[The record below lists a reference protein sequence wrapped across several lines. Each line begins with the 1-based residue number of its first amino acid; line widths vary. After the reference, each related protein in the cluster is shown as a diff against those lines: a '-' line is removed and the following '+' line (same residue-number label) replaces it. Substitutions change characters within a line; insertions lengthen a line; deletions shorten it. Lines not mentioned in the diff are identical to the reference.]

1 MVTFCA
7 PSANARKLRFE
18 GQRKEVTVASGS
30 WSQTEPAVSGEGAN
44 EKAVWGWFA
53 TLGREAKVARRP
65 FSLAGRI
72 IARVIICQLVL
83 TAALTTV
90 AVLYARRE
98 MSRGFDAALNG
109 WAVNTLAA
117 VRYTETEVPD
127 LLFDPSLI
135 PPSSDPRRPDLFEI
149 RRSNGE
155 LLARSSVPLPVELE
169 QGSTFGNFVLN
180 GIPYRA
186 IVLRQVPVLDREE
199 NISEPARVTVIYA
212 ASRVRPHERLVGL
225 GISVAGIGLLL
236 LFVVSI
242 VAAWGVRRGLE
253 PLRELAGQA
262 GAISVFNWEFRPP
275 ARASMAKELAPLT
288 SAIETVLDRLRASF
302 RQQRDFTSDAA
313 HELKTS
319 VAIVKSTL
327 QTLLQRPRPEQEYRA
342 GLESMLED
350 CGRLEDLL
358 GRLMRLARIEQ
369 WAENGMN
376 RKLGV
381 TEITS
386 TCEAAISRI
395 QALAEARNIRID
407 LLAPQEVHL
416 QADPEDLEVIWVNL
430 LENAVQY
437 SPAGSRVAIR
447 VERNGGGTA
456 CVSVQD
462 SGPGIPEQ
470 QLPHVFQRFYRGDP
484 SRSRSTGGFGLG
496 LAICKAMVTAYG
508 GQIQAANHEGRGTV
522 MSVELPIK
530 PYELSSI

>member
-1 MVTFCA
+1 MA
-7 PSANARKLRFE
+7 
-18 GQRKEVTVASGS
+18 
-30 WSQTEPAVSGEGAN
+30 SQTEPAVTGAEAN
-44 EKAVWGWFA
+44 KKMARRWFA
-53 TLGREAKVARRP
+53 RLRRDAKVVGRP

-72 IARVIICQLVL
+72 IASVIICQLVL
-83 TAALTTV
+83 TAALSTV

-98 MSRGFDAALNG
+98 LGRGFDAALTG
-109 WAVNTLAA
+109 WAANTLAA
-117 VRYTETEVPD
+117 VRYKETQVLD

-135 PPSSDPRRPDLFEI
+135 PPSSSARHPDLFEI
-149 RRSNGE
+149 RKSNGE
-155 LLARSSVPLPVELE
+155 LLARSGGPLPVELE
-169 QGSTFGNFVLN
+169 EGTTFANFVLN
-180 GIPYRA
+180 GVPYRA

-199 NISEPARVTVIYA
+199 NISEPQRVTVIYA
-212 ASRVRPHERLVGL
+212 ASRVALHEQLVEL
-225 GISVAGIGLLL
+225 GISIAGVGILLL
-236 LFVVSI
+236 LIVSA
-242 VAAWGVRRGLE
+242 VGAWAVRRGLE
-253 PLRELAGQA
+253 PLRELAGRA

-275 ARASMAKELAPLT
+275 ATASMAKELAPLT
-288 SAIETVLDRLRASF
+288 GAIETVLDRLQESF

-358 GRLMRLARIEQ
+358 GRLLRLARIEQ

-376 RKLGV
+376 RKLGI
-381 TEITS
+381 TEVTS

-395 QALAEARNIRID
+395 QALADARNIQIE
-407 LLAPQEVHL
+407 LIAPQEVHL

-437 SPAGSRVAIR
+437 SPAGSKVAIR
-447 VERNGGGTA
+447 VEPNGGGTA
-456 CVSVQD
+456 CVAVQD
-462 SGPGIPEQ
+462 SGPGIPAE

-496 LAICKAMVTAYG
+496 LAICEAMVTAYG
-508 GQIQAANHEGRGTV
+508 GQIQAANRDGQGTEMRV
-522 MSVELPIK
+522 QLPIK
-530 PYELSSI
+530 ADELSSV

>member
-1 MVTFCA
+1 M
-7 PSANARKLRFE
+7 
-18 GQRKEVTVASGS
+18 GS
-30 WSQTEPAVSGEGAN
+30 WSQMETAVTGAQIN
-44 EKAVWGWFA
+44 DRTAQRLDTAERDQGTSVK
-53 TLGREAKVARRP
+53 RS

-72 IARVIICQLVL
+72 IASVIICQLVL
-83 TAALTTV
+83 TAALAAV

-98 MSRGFDAALNG
+98 LGRGFDAALNG

-127 LLFDPSLI
+127 LLFDPSLL
-135 PPSSDPRRPDLFEI
+135 PPASNRRHPDLFEI
-149 RRSNGE
+149 RRSDGN
-155 LLARSSVPLPVELE
+155 LLAQSGGPIPAEFEANSPFADFELK
-169 QGSTFGNFVLN
+169 

-186 IVLRQVPVLDREE
+186 IILRQVPVLDREE
-199 NISEPARVTVIYA
+199 NITVPHRVTVIFA
-212 ASRVRPHERLVGL
+212 APLAGVHDQLVAL
-225 GISVAGIGLLL
+225 GFSVAGVSLLL
-236 LFVVSI
+236 LFVVSV

-262 GAISVFNWEFRPP
+262 GAISVVNWEFRPP
-275 ARASMAKELAPLT
+275 AEASRARELAPLT
-288 SAIETVLDRLRASF
+288 GAIETVLDRLRRSF

-327 QTLLQRPRPEQEYRA
+327 QTLLQRPRPESEYRA

-358 GRLMRLARIEQ
+358 GRLLRLARIEQ
-369 WAENGMN
+369 WAESGKS
-376 RKLGV
+376 RRLGT
-381 TEITS
+381 TEVTS

-395 QALAEARNIRID
+395 QALAHARNTEIKLI
-407 LLAPQEVHL
+407 APQEVHL

-437 SPAGSRVAIR
+437 SPAGSHVVIR
-447 VERNGGGTA
+447 VIRNGGGTA
-456 CVSVQD
+456 CVCVQD
-462 SGPGIPEQ
+462 SGPGIPEE

-496 LAICKAMVTAYG
+496 LAICQAMVAAYG
-508 GQIQAANHEGRGTV
+508 GQIEAVNRDGEGTEMRV
-522 MSVELPIK
+522 QLPIQ
-530 PYELSSI
+530 PELRSI

>member
-1 MVTFCA
+1 
-7 PSANARKLRFE
+7 
-18 GQRKEVTVASGS
+18 VASGS
-30 WSQTEPAVSGEGAN
+30 WSQSKSAVSGAEAK
-44 EKAVWGWFA
+44 ERMARGWFA
-53 TLGREAKVARRP
+53 TLRREAKVAARP

-98 MSRGFDAALNG
+98 LGRGFDATLNG
-109 WAVNTLAA
+109 WAANTLAA
-117 VRYTETEVPD
+117 VRYTDTQAPD
-127 LLFDPSLI
+127 LLFDPALI
-135 PPSSDPRRPDLFEI
+135 PPSSSRRHPDLFEI
-149 RRSNGE
+149 RRSDGS
-155 LLARSSVPLPVELE
+155 LLARSAGPLPVELE
-169 QGSTFGNFVLN
+169 LGGAFFNFVLN

-186 IVLRQVPVLDREE
+186 VVLRQVPVLDREE
-199 NISEPARVTVIYA
+199 NITVPQRVTVIYA
-212 ASRVRPHERLVGL
+212 ASRVGFHEQLMEL
-225 GISVAGIGLLL
+225 GGSVAGVSVLLL
-236 LFVVSI
+236 LIVSV

-262 GAISVFNWEFRPP
+262 GAISVLNWEFRPP
-275 ARASMAKELAPLT
+275 AEASMAKELTPLT
-288 SAIETVLDRLRASF
+288 SAIETVLERLRESF

-327 QTLLQRPRPEQEYRA
+327 QTLLQRPRPEHEYRA

-358 GRLMRLARIEQ
+358 GRLLRLARIEQ

-381 TEITS
+381 TEVTS

-395 QALAEARNIRID
+395 QALAEARNIQIE
-407 LLAPQEVHL
+407 LIAPQEVHL

-430 LENAVQY
+430 LENALQY
-437 SPAGSRVAIR
+437 SPVGSKVAIH
-447 VERNGGGTA
+447 VERNGGSTA

-462 SGPGIPEQ
+462 SGPGIPEE

-508 GQIQAANHEGRGTV
+508 GQIQAINRNGNGTE
-522 MSVELPIK
+522 MRVELSIGHAST
-530 PYELSSI
+530 SS